1 MKGSTPRRE
10 RKKAMKAALIFTGS
24 GPIVVLTSYEA
35 FNDPLFIKKMDAKG
49 IRKFIAYE
57 IDLDSVQKKY
67 GKHFEIVMGDLHQTN
82 DLRVLDYD
90 GHHIFRLFT
99 LSRLSSPIYHDPT
112 DVKEPELMPDVW

>member
-1 MKGSTPRRE
+1 
-10 RKKAMKAALIFTGS
+10 MKAALIFTGS

-35 FNDPLFIKKMDAKG
+35 FNDPRFIEKMDAKG

-57 IDLDSVQKKY
+57 IELDSLKKKY
-67 GKHFEIVMGDLHQTN
+67 GKHLEIVMGDLHQSN

-99 LSRLSSPIYHDPT
+99 LSRLNSPIYHDPT
-112 DVKEPELMPDVW
+112 DENEPERMPDMW